1 MQAPVAIAQH
11 NQTSTTMPLSA
22 LDLIYKPS
30 LAGRGTRVKSRLA
43 GTRQAC
49 GTLLAC
55 GHGVEDGTT
64 RGSSQ
69 RLPFVCVQQHAAEQ
83 RGDAM
88 FDVARHRLSADGDVG
103 SLDLGPCGLK

>member
-1 MQAPVAIAQH
+1 MAIAQH
-11 NQTSTTMPLSA
+11 TQSDGRHNAIVSA
-22 LDLIYKPS
+22 GSITKP
-30 LAGRGTRVKSRLA
+30 GGTRVKSRLA